1 MSVLRTLLASLA
13 IAVAGV
19 AVLAA
24 ATDRFQVFTTQA
36 AHRLDVRKRP
46 AAVPDAALET
56 STGAAVTMADFRG
69 AWLAVDFI
77 YTRCMTYCTVLGGD
91 FAQLQGLLAAPLQQG
106 RLHLLS
112 ITFDAEH
119 DDPAALARYKQQ
131 FRDRGIG
138 WTAARPVNDAARA
151 ALLRAF
157 GVKAASVRE
166 DNGGRHLWKALSLR
180 IDEPRYERA
189 YRAAD
194 VLLVLQALDTPV
206 LRELLEQARAD
217 GAPIQAISVYAPW
230 VTDDNFL
237 LGSKTLLDTLN
248 LSEDKLR
255 LRG

>member
-19 AVLAA
+19 VVLAA

-157 GVKAASVRE
+157 GVKAIPDGLGGFVHDAS
-166 DNGGRHLWKALSLR
+166 
-180 IDEPRYERA
+180 
-189 YRAAD
+189 
-194 VLLVLQALDTPV
+194 
-206 LRELLEQARAD
+206 
-217 GAPIQAISVYAPW
+217 ISVVDP
-230 VTDDNFL
+230 D
-237 LGSKTLLDTLN
+237 G
-248 LSEDKLR
+248 R
-255 LRG
+255 LVDVFDPGQPAVVADYIEARLAR

>member
-46 AAVPDAALET
+46 VAVPDAALET
-56 STGAAVTMADFRG
+56 STGAGVTMADYRG

-91 FAQLQGLLAAPLQQG
+91 FAQLQGLLAVPLQQG

-131 FRDRGIG
+131 FRDRGTG

-157 GVKAASVRE
+157 GVKAIPDGLGGFVHDAS
-166 DNGGRHLWKALSLR
+166 
-180 IDEPRYERA
+180 
-189 YRAAD
+189 
-194 VLLVLQALDTPV
+194 
-206 LRELLEQARAD
+206 
-217 GAPIQAISVYAPW
+217 ISVVDP
-230 VTDDNFL
+230 D
-237 LGSKTLLDTLN
+237 G
-248 LSEDKLR
+248 R
-255 LRG
+255 LVDVFDPGQPAVVADYIEGRLAR